1 MTLIETLLCCTLGA
15 VIGTVI
21 SASVYYIIV
30 FVKKIIEE
38 FFDK

>member
-1 MTLIETLLCCTLGA
+1 MEMLETLLCCTLGA

>member
-1 MTLIETLLCCTLGA
+1 MLETLLCCTLGA

-21 SASVYYIIV
+21 SVSVYYIIV

-38 FFDK
+38 FLDK